1 MFKSGSLGGS
11 MAFGRSPKP
20 AAKPEAK
27 PKRSPFVIDQS
38 DMDDDAPPRHATLKK
53 TKRRPEP
60 EAPRRP
66 PTPEEA
72 KATRRAEKA
81 RTAALTEYKPT
92 KRQVSTD
99 LVVRKNKPVD
109 LDEAEEA
116 LRSRFGNKAVLIIQ
130 QLEDQ
135 DTDGAISMLSRSL
148 LQLVVDL
155 IPVAEQNVRDSKG
168 AKGIYQFNQLIA
180 STRELLT
187 DLSALRD
194 KGLLGHRIVER
205 TVRPAFTDIG
215 GQLVL
220 AFVGLEAGA
229 RTYMRPEDY
238 SEYKQQLTIA
248 KTSLAQYLEAQY
260 AEIRDQVIAS
270 LS

>member
-1 MFKSGSLGGS
+1 MFKSGTFGGSLSLG
-11 MAFGRSPKP
+11 RNTKP
-20 AAKPEAK
+20 APKAEK

-38 DMDDDAPPRHATLKK
+38 DMEDEAPPRSALMKK
-53 TKRRPEP
+53 KRRVEA

-66 PTPEEA
+66 PTPEEL

-81 RTAALTEYKPT
+81 RTAALADYTPT
-92 KRQVSTD
+92 KKQIPTD
-99 LVVRKNKPVD
+99 LVVRKNTPVD
-109 LDEAEEA
+109 LNEAEEA

-168 AKGIYQFNQLIA
+168 ARGIYQFNQLIA

-229 RTYMRPEDY
+229 RTYMSPEDY
-238 SEYKQQLTIA
+238 AEYKQQLTTA
-248 KTSLAQYLEAQY
+248 KMSLAQYLEAQY
-260 AEIRDQVIAS
+260 SEIRDQVIAS

>member
-1 MFKSGSLGGS
+1 MFKSSTLGGS
-11 MAFGRSPKP
+11 LSFGRTAKLVPK
-20 AAKPEAK
+20 AEK

-38 DMDDDAPPRHATLKK
+38 DMEDEAPPRHATMKK
-53 TKRRPEP
+53 KRRVEA

-72 KATRRAEKA
+72 KAARRAEKA
-81 RTAALTEYKPT
+81 RTAALAEYTPIK
-92 KRQVSTD
+92 KRVSTD
-99 LVVRKNKPVD
+99 LVVRKDKPVD
-109 LDEAEEA
+109 LDEAEAA

-220 AFVGLEAGA
+220 AFVALEAGA
-229 RTYMRPEDY
+229 RSYMRPEDY
-238 SEYKQQLTIA
+238 AEYKPQLTQA
-248 KTSLAQYLEAQY
+248 KTSLAQYLEVQY
-260 AEIRDQVIAS
+260 AEIRDQMIAS